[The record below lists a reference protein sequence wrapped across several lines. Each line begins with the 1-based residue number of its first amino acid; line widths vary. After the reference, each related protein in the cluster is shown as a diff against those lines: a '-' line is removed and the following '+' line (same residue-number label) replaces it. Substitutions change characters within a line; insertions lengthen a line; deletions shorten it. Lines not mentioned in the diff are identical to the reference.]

1 MGYYNGYQP
10 TGDVGVMMG
19 GINRGFLHLA
29 QSDLDCALAGADE
42 KLGDGF
48 GAKMHFYL
56 TSMIAAQDDYQAS
69 NAFSPLSV
77 LGPWDII
84 GWLTNVANSKVTCV
98 KSLQK
103 FSQNVGRIGRYES
116 PGG

>member
-1 MGYYNGYQP
+1 M
-10 TGDVGVMMG
+10 
-19 GINRGFLHLA
+19 HLA

-56 TSMIAAQDDYQAS
+56 TSMISAQDDYAAS
-69 NAFSPLSV
+69 TAFSPLSV

-84 GWLTNVANSKVTCV
+84 GWLTPRRVGGLAYDVITLILYFNAISEPGAEAVVVPTPAVT
-98 KSLQK
+98 
-103 FSQNVGRIGRYES
+103 
-116 PGG
+116 P